1 MIAMGIEKD
10 IKQEQE
16 QHSDES
22 LADASMASKFQ
33 QQPTTLQ
40 RLQDQP
46 FFIVF
51 EYDIGQFLR
60 SRKRASSTSSRLPC
74 PGWGKKIELPHQS

>member
-1 MIAMGIEKD
+1 MIAMDIEKD

-33 QQPTTLQ
+33 QQPTTL
-40 RLQDQP
+40 RLQDQS
-46 FFIVF
+46 FFIV
-51 EYDIGQFLR
+51 G
-60 SRKRASSTSSRLPC
+60 
-74 PGWGKKIELPHQS
+74 

>member
-1 MIAMGIEKD
+1 MIAMDIEKD

-46 FFIVF
+46 FFIV
-51 EYDIGQFLR
+51 G
-60 SRKRASSTSSRLPC
+60 
-74 PGWGKKIELPHQS
+74 